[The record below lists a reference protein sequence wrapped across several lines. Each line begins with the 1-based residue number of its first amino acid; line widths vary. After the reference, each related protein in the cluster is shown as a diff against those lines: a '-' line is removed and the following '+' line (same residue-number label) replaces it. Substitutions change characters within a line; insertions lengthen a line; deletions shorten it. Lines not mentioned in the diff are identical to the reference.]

1 MKKILC
7 IGDLALDVISQLKE
21 PINYGNDTA
30 SKISS
35 HPGGQAA
42 NVATWI
48 TRTNSRA
55 HLVARTGNDPV
66 GFALISDLDKYGVEH
81 LNLMHSGRPTGV
93 VVILVDANG
102 ERTMFPDNGANADLE
117 VSDLPPL
124 DDVDGVYLSGYALL
138 DFRSRAAVL
147 AMIKK
152 IKAAGKPIYFDPTT
166 TGAMKIVS
174 RDEVLSWVS
183 QMDGILLN
191 SEEALY
197 LGDSTDIEIAEK
209 NLQKYTPL
217 VVNKLGSKGAI
228 AVNENE
234 SAKVS
239 AVTTNVVD
247 TTGAGDSFAST
258 FTSAIAL
265 GKSLPEAMMWGPIN
279 SMSVVQ
285 YVGAQKGLLKRAELE
300 NYLNLSS

>member
-7 IGDLALDVISQLKE
+7 VGDLALDVISLLKE

-48 TRTNSRA
+48 TRTGSKA
-55 HLVARTGNDPV
+55 QLVARVGNDPV

-81 LNLMHSGRPTGV
+81 MNLMHSGRPTGV

-138 DFRSRAAVL
+138 DFRSRDAVL

-174 RDEVLSWVS
+174 REEALSWVS
-183 QMDGILLN
+183 LMDGILLN
-191 SEEALY
+191 AEEALY
-197 LGDSTDIEIAEK
+197 LGDAQDVESAEK
-209 NLQKYTPL
+209 NLMAYTPL
-217 VVNKLGSKGAI
+217 VVIKLGSRGAM
-228 AVNENE
+228 AVHNGVT
-234 SAKVS
+234 AKVS
-239 AVTTNVVD
+239 AVTTSVVD
-247 TTGAGDSFAST
+247 TTGAGDSFAAGFIPKWLQT
-258 FTSAIAL
+258 NDLGTALSAGTAL
-265 GKSLPEAMMWGPIN
+265 AAKCVATI
-279 SMSVVQ
+279 
-285 YVGAQKGLLKRAELE
+285 GARPPLD
-300 NYLNLSS
+300 

>member
-30 SKISS
+30 SRISS

-48 TRTNSRA
+48 TRTHSKA
-55 HLVARTGNDPV
+55 QLVARVGNDPV

-81 LNLMHSGRPTGV
+81 MNLMHSGRPTGV

-124 DDVDGVYLSGYALL
+124 ADVDGVYVSGYALL
-138 DFRSRAAVL
+138 DFRSRDAVL
-147 AMIKK
+147 SMITK

-174 RDEVLSWVS
+174 RDEVLSWVKL
-183 QMDGILLN
+183 MDGILLN

-197 LGDSTDIEIAEK
+197 LGDAKDVETAEK
-209 NLQKYTPL
+209 NLTAYTPL
-217 VVNKLGSKGAI
+217 VVIKLGSRGAM
-228 AVNENE
+228 AVYKDTI
-234 SAKVS
+234 AKVS

-247 TTGAGDSFAST
+247 TTGAGDSFAAGFIPKWLET
-258 FTSAIAL
+258 NDLEAALSAGTAL
-265 GKSLPEAMMWGPIN
+265 AAKCVAT
-279 SMSVVQ
+279 
-285 YVGAQKGLLKRAELE
+285 VGARPPLD
-300 NYLNLSS
+300 

>member
-7 IGDLALDVISQLKE
+7 VGDLALDVISQLKE

-30 SKISS
+30 SRISS

-48 TRTNSRA
+48 TRTHSKA
-55 HLVARTGNDPV
+55 QLVARVGNDPV

-81 LNLMHSGRPTGV
+81 MNLMHSGRPTGV
-93 VVILVDANG
+93 VVILVDSNG

-124 DDVDGVYLSGYALL
+124 DDIDGVYLSGYALL
-138 DFRSRAAVL
+138 DFRSRDAVL

-174 RDEVLSWVS
+174 REEALSWVS
-183 QMDGILLN
+183 LMDGILLN

-197 LGDSTDIEIAEK
+197 LGDAKDVETAEK
-209 NLQKYTPL
+209 NLMAYTPL
-217 VVNKLGSKGAI
+217 VVIKLGSRGAMAI
-228 AVNENE
+228 HNGVA
-234 SAKVS
+234 AKVS
-239 AVTTNVVD
+239 AVTTSVVD
-247 TTGAGDSFAST
+247 TTGAGDSFAAGFIPKWLET
-258 FTSAIAL
+258 NDLEAALSAGTAL
-265 GKSLPEAMMWGPIN
+265 AAKCVAT
-279 SMSVVQ
+279 
-285 YVGAQKGLLKRAELE
+285 VGARPPLD
-300 NYLNLSS
+300 

>member
-30 SKISS
+30 SRISS

-42 NVATWI
+42 NVSTWI
-48 TRTNSRA
+48 TRTHSKA
-55 HLVARTGNDPV
+55 QLVARVGNDPV

-81 LNLMHSGRPTGV
+81 MNLMHSGRPTGV

-138 DFRSRAAVL
+138 DFRSREAVL
-147 AMIKK
+147 SMIAK

-174 RDEVLSWVS
+174 REEVLSWVKL
-183 QMDGILLN
+183 MDGILLN

-197 LGDSTDIEIAEK
+197 LGDAKDVETAEK
-209 NLQKYTPL
+209 NLTAYTPL
-217 VVNKLGSKGAI
+217 VVIKLGSRGAM
-228 AVNENE
+228 AVHKDVV
-234 SAKVS
+234 AKVS

-247 TTGAGDSFAST
+247 TTGAGDSFAAGFIPKWLETNDLEASL
-258 FTSAIAL
+258 SAGTAL
-265 GKSLPEAMMWGPIN
+265 AAKCVAT
-279 SMSVVQ
+279 
-285 YVGAQKGLLKRAELE
+285 VGARPPLD
-300 NYLNLSS
+300 

>member
-30 SKISS
+30 SRISS

-48 TRTNSRA
+48 TRTRSKA
-55 HLVARTGNDPV
+55 QLVARVGNDPV

-81 LNLMHSGRPTGV
+81 MNLMHSGRPTGV
-93 VVILVDANG
+93 VVILVDSNG

-124 DDVDGVYLSGYALL
+124 DDVDGVYVSGYALL
-138 DFRSRAAVL
+138 DFRSREAVL
-147 AMIKK
+147 SMIAK
-152 IKAAGKPIYFDPTT
+152 IKVARKPIYFDPTT

-174 RDEVLSWVS
+174 RDEVLSWVKL
-183 QMDGILLN
+183 MDGILLN

-197 LGDSTDIEIAEK
+197 LGDAKDVETAEK
-209 NLQKYTPL
+209 NLTAYTPL
-217 VVNKLGSKGAI
+217 VVIKLGSRGAM
-228 AVNENE
+228 AVHKDII
-234 SAKVS
+234 AKVS

-247 TTGAGDSFAST
+247 TTGAGDSFAAGFIPKWLET
-258 FTSAIAL
+258 NDLEAALSAGTAL
-265 GKSLPEAMMWGPIN
+265 AAKCVAT
-279 SMSVVQ
+279 
-285 YVGAQKGLLKRAELE
+285 VGARPPLD
-300 NYLNLSS
+300 

>member
-30 SKISS
+30 SRISS

-48 TRTNSRA
+48 TRTHSKA
-55 HLVARTGNDPV
+55 QLVARVGNDPV

-81 LNLMHSGRPTGV
+81 MNLMHSGRPTGV

-124 DDVDGVYLSGYALL
+124 DDVDGVYVSGYALL
-138 DFRSRAAVL
+138 DFRSRDAVL
-147 AMIKK
+147 SMITK

-174 RDEVLSWVS
+174 RDEVLSWVKL
-183 QMDGILLN
+183 MDGILLN

-197 LGDSTDIEIAEK
+197 LGDAKDVETAEK
-209 NLQKYTPL
+209 NLTAYTPL
-217 VVNKLGSKGAI
+217 VVIKLGSRGAM
-228 AVNENE
+228 AVYKDTI
-234 SAKVS
+234 AKVS

-247 TTGAGDSFAST
+247 TTGAGDSFAAGFIPKWLET
-258 FTSAIAL
+258 NDLQAALSAGTAL
-265 GKSLPEAMMWGPIN
+265 AAKCVAT
-279 SMSVVQ
+279 
-285 YVGAQKGLLKRAELE
+285 VGARPPLD
-300 NYLNLSS
+300 

>member
-1 MKKILC
+1 VKKILC

-30 SKISS
+30 SRISS

-48 TRTNSRA
+48 TRTNSKA

-117 VSDLPPL
+117 ASDLPPL
-124 DDVDGVYLSGYALL
+124 DDIDGVYLSGYALL
-138 DFRSRAAVL
+138 DFRSRDAVL
-147 AMIKK
+147 AMIKR
-152 IKAAGKPIYFDPTT
+152 IKAAGKPIFFDPTT

-174 RDEVLSWVS
+174 REEVLSWVS
-183 QMDGILLN
+183 MMDGILLN

-197 LGDSTDIEIAEK
+197 LGDAKDVETAEA
-209 NLQKYTPL
+209 NLSQYTAL
-217 VVNKLGSKGAI
+217 VVIKLGSKGAMAI
-228 AVNENE
+228 NG
-234 SAKVS
+234 SDKAKVS

-247 TTGAGDSFAST
+247 TTGAGDSFAAG
-258 FTSAIAL
+258 FIPQWLDTSDLTQAL
-265 GKSLPEAMMWGPIN
+265 SAGAALAAKCVS
-279 SMSVVQ
+279 S
-285 YVGAQKGLLKRAELE
+285 VGARPP
-300 NYLNLSS
+300 LN

>member
-30 SKISS
+30 SRISS

-42 NVATWI
+42 NVSTWI
-48 TRTNSRA
+48 TRTHSKA
-55 HLVARTGNDPV
+55 QLVARVGNDPV

-81 LNLMHSGRPTGV
+81 MNLMHSGRPTGV
-93 VVILVDANG
+93 VVILVDSNG

-117 VSDLPPL
+117 VIDLPPL
-124 DDVDGVYLSGYALL
+124 DDVDGVYVSGYALL
-138 DFRSRAAVL
+138 DFRSREAVL
-147 AMIKK
+147 SMIAK

-174 RDEVLSWVS
+174 RDEVLSWVKL
-183 QMDGILLN
+183 MDGILLN

-197 LGDSTDIEIAEK
+197 LGDAKDVETAEK
-209 NLQKYTPL
+209 NLTAYTPL
-217 VVNKLGSKGAI
+217 VVIKLGSRGAM
-228 AVNENE
+228 AVYKDTI
-234 SAKVS
+234 AKVS

-247 TTGAGDSFAST
+247 TTGAGDSFAAGFIPKWLET
-258 FTSAIAL
+258 NDLEAALSAGTAL
-265 GKSLPEAMMWGPIN
+265 AAKCVAT
-279 SMSVVQ
+279 
-285 YVGAQKGLLKRAELE
+285 VGARPPLD
-300 NYLNLSS
+300 

>member
-30 SKISS
+30 SRISS

-48 TRTNSRA
+48 TRTHSKA
-55 HLVARTGNDPV
+55 QLVARVGNDPV

-81 LNLMHSGRPTGV
+81 MNLMHSGRPTGV
-93 VVILVDANG
+93 VVILVDSNG

-124 DDVDGVYLSGYALL
+124 DDVDGVYVSGYALL
-138 DFRSRAAVL
+138 DFRSREAVL
-147 AMIKK
+147 SMIAK

-183 QMDGILLN
+183 LMDGILLN

-197 LGDSTDIEIAEK
+197 LGDAKDVETAEK
-209 NLQKYTPL
+209 NLTAYTPL
-217 VVNKLGSKGAI
+217 VVIKLGSRGAM
-228 AVNENE
+228 AVHNDIV
-234 SAKVS
+234 AKVS

-247 TTGAGDSFAST
+247 TTGAGDSFAAGFIPKWLET
-258 FTSAIAL
+258 NDLEAALSAGTAL
-265 GKSLPEAMMWGPIN
+265 AAKCVAT
-279 SMSVVQ
+279 
-285 YVGAQKGLLKRAELE
+285 VGARPPLD
-300 NYLNLSS
+300 

>member
-30 SKISS
+30 SRISS

-48 TRTNSRA
+48 TRTHSKA
-55 HLVARTGNDPV
+55 QLVARVGNDPV

-81 LNLMHSGRPTGV
+81 MNLMHSGRPTGV

-124 DDVDGVYLSGYALL
+124 ADVDGVYVSGYALL
-138 DFRSRAAVL
+138 DFRSREAVL
-147 AMIKK
+147 SMITK

-174 RDEVLSWVS
+174 RDEVLSWVKL
-183 QMDGILLN
+183 MDGILLN

-197 LGDSTDIEIAEK
+197 LGDAKDVETAEK
-209 NLQKYTPL
+209 NLTAYTPL
-217 VVNKLGSKGAI
+217 VVIKLGSRGAM
-228 AVNENE
+228 AVYKDTI
-234 SAKVS
+234 AKVS

-247 TTGAGDSFAST
+247 TTGAGDSFAAGFIPKWLET
-258 FTSAIAL
+258 NDLEAALSAGTAL
-265 GKSLPEAMMWGPIN
+265 AAKCVAT
-279 SMSVVQ
+279 
-285 YVGAQKGLLKRAELE
+285 VGARPPLD
-300 NYLNLSS
+300 

>member
-1 MKKILC
+1 LLWRFNEKILC

-30 SKISS
+30 SRISS

-48 TRTNSRA
+48 TRTNSKA

-117 VSDLPPL
+117 ASDLPPL

-138 DFRSRAAVL
+138 DFRSRVDAVL

-152 IKAAGKPIYFDPTT
+152 IKAAGKPIFFDPTT

-174 RDEVLSWVS
+174 REEVLSWVS
-183 QMDGILLN
+183 MMDGILLN

-197 LGDSTDIEIAEK
+197 LGDSKDVVTAEE
-209 NLQKYTPL
+209 NLAQHTPL
-217 VVNKLGSKGAI
+217 VVIKLGSKGAMAI
-228 AVNENE
+228 NGTDT
-234 SAKVS
+234 AKVS

-247 TTGAGDSFAST
+247 TTGAGDSFAAG
-258 FTSAIAL
+258 FIPKWLETSDLTAAL
-265 GKSLPEAMMWGPIN
+265 SGRAALAAKCVS
-279 SMSVVQ
+279 S
-285 YVGAQKGLLKRAELE
+285 VGARPP
-300 NYLNLSS
+300 LN

>member
-48 TRTNSRA
+48 TRTHSKS

-81 LNLMHSGRPTGV
+81 MNLMHSGRPTGV
-93 VVILVDANG
+93 VVILVDSNG

-124 DDVDGVYLSGYALL
+124 DDIDGVYLSGYALL
-138 DFRSRAAVL
+138 DFRSRDAVL

-174 RDEVLSWVS
+174 REEALSWVS
-183 QMDGILLN
+183 LMDGILLN

-197 LGDSTDIEIAEK
+197 LGDAKDVETAEK
-209 NLQKYTPL
+209 NLMAYTPL
-217 VVNKLGSKGAI
+217 VVIKLGSRGAMAI
-228 AVNENE
+228 HNGVA
-234 SAKVS
+234 AKVS
-239 AVTTNVVD
+239 AVTTSVVD
-247 TTGAGDSFAST
+247 TTGAGDSFAAGFIPKWLET
-258 FTSAIAL
+258 NDLGAALSAGTAL
-265 GKSLPEAMMWGPIN
+265 AAKCVAT
-279 SMSVVQ
+279 
-285 YVGAQKGLLKRAELE
+285 VGARPPLD
-300 NYLNLSS
+300 

>member
-30 SKISS
+30 SRISS

-55 HLVARTGNDPV
+55 QLVARVGNDPV

-124 DDVDGVYLSGYALL
+124 DDFDGVYISGYALL
-138 DFRSRAAVL
+138 DFRSRDAVL
-147 AMIKK
+147 AMIQK
-152 IKAAGKPIYFDPTT
+152 IKHAKKPIYFDPTT
-166 TGAMKIVS
+166 TGAMKVVS
-174 RDEVLSWVS
+174 RQEVLSWVS
-183 QMDGILLN
+183 LMDGLLLN
-191 SEEALY
+191 AEEALY
-197 LGDSTDIEIAEK
+197 LGDAPDVETAGR
-209 NLQKYTPL
+209 NLTKYTPL
-217 VVNKLGSKGAI
+217 VVIKLGSRGAMAI
-228 AVNENE
+228 NGTQSVR
-234 SAKVS
+234 VP

-247 TTGAGDSFAST
+247 TTGAGDSFAAG
-258 FTSAIAL
+258 FIPKWLETSDLQQAL
-265 GKSLPEAMMWGPIN
+265 AAGTALAAKCVAS
-279 SMSVVQ
+279 
-285 YVGAQKGLLKRAELE
+285 VGARPP
-300 NYLNLSS
+300 LN

>member
-48 TRTNSRA
+48 TRTNSKA

-117 VSDLPPL
+117 VTDLPAL
-124 DDVDGVYLSGYALL
+124 DGFDGVYLSGYALL
-138 DFRSRAAVL
+138 DFRSRDVIL
-147 AMIKK
+147 AMIKR
-152 IKAAGKPIYFDPTT
+152 IKAAGKPIFFDPTT

-174 RDEVLSWVS
+174 REEVLTWVS
-183 QMDGILLN
+183 LMDGILLN

-197 LGDSTDIEIAEK
+197 LGQATDVALAEE
-209 NLQKYTPL
+209 NLAQITPL
-217 VVNKLGSKGAI
+217 VVIKLGSKGAMAI
-228 AVNENE
+228 NGKERAR
-234 SAKVS
+234 VS

-247 TTGAGDSFAST
+247 TTGAGDSFAAGFIPSWLE
-258 FTSAIAL
+258 TSDLTQAL
-265 GKSLPEAMMWGPIN
+265 SAGAALAAKCVS
-279 SMSVVQ
+279 S
-285 YVGAQKGLLKRAELE
+285 VGARPP
-300 NYLNLSS
+300 LN

>member
-30 SKISS
+30 SRISS

-48 TRTNSRA
+48 TRTHSKA
-55 HLVARTGNDPV
+55 QLVARVGNDPV

-81 LNLMHSGRPTGV
+81 MNLMHSGRPTGV
-93 VVILVDANG
+93 VVILVDSNG

-117 VSDLPPL
+117 ISDLPPL
-124 DDVDGVYLSGYALL
+124 ADVDGVYVSGYALL
-138 DFRSRAAVL
+138 DFRSREAVL
-147 AMIKK
+147 SMIAK

-174 RDEVLSWVS
+174 RDEVLSWVKL
-183 QMDGILLN
+183 MDGILLN

-197 LGDSTDIEIAEK
+197 LGDAKDVETAEK
-209 NLQKYTPL
+209 NLTAYTPL
-217 VVNKLGSKGAI
+217 VVIKLGSRGAM
-228 AVNENE
+228 AVHKEII
-234 SAKVS
+234 AKVS

-247 TTGAGDSFAST
+247 TTGAGDSFAAGFIPKWLET
-258 FTSAIAL
+258 NDLEAALSAGTAL
-265 GKSLPEAMMWGPIN
+265 AAKCVAT
-279 SMSVVQ
+279 
-285 YVGAQKGLLKRAELE
+285 VGARPPLD
-300 NYLNLSS
+300 

>member
-30 SKISS
+30 SRISS

-48 TRTNSRA
+48 TRTHSKA
-55 HLVARTGNDPV
+55 QLVARVGNDPV

-81 LNLMHSGRPTGV
+81 MNLMHSGRPTGV
-93 VVILVDANG
+93 VVILVDSNG

-124 DDVDGVYLSGYALL
+124 DDVDGVYVSGYALL
-138 DFRSRAAVL
+138 DFRSREAVL
-147 AMIKK
+147 SMIAK

-166 TGAMKIVS
+166 AGAMKIVS
-174 RDEVLSWVS
+174 RDEVLSWVKL
-183 QMDGILLN
+183 MDGILLN

-197 LGDSTDIEIAEK
+197 LGDTKDVETAEK
-209 NLQKYTPL
+209 NLTAYTPL
-217 VVNKLGSKGAI
+217 VVIKLGSRGAM
-228 AVNENE
+228 AVYKDTI
-234 SAKVS
+234 AKVS

-247 TTGAGDSFAST
+247 TTGAGDSFAAGFIPKWLET
-258 FTSAIAL
+258 NDLEAALSAGTAL
-265 GKSLPEAMMWGPIN
+265 AAKCVAT
-279 SMSVVQ
+279 
-285 YVGAQKGLLKRAELE
+285 VGARPPLD
-300 NYLNLSS
+300 

>member
-30 SKISS
+30 SRISS

-42 NVATWI
+42 NVSTWI
-48 TRTNSRA
+48 TRTHSKA
-55 HLVARTGNDPV
+55 QLVARVGNDPV

-81 LNLMHSGRPTGV
+81 MNLMHSGRPTGV

-138 DFRSRAAVL
+138 DFRSRDAVL
-147 AMIKK
+147 SMIAK

-174 RDEVLSWVS
+174 RDEVLSWVKL
-183 QMDGILLN
+183 MDGILLN

-197 LGDSTDIEIAEK
+197 LGDAKDVETAEK
-209 NLQKYTPL
+209 NLTAYTPL
-217 VVNKLGSKGAI
+217 VVIKLGSRGAM
-228 AVNENE
+228 AVHGD
-234 SAKVS
+234 SVAKVS

-247 TTGAGDSFAST
+247 TTGAGDSFAAGFIPKWLETNDLQASL
-258 FTSAIAL
+258 SAGTAL
-265 GKSLPEAMMWGPIN
+265 AAKCVAT
-279 SMSVVQ
+279 
-285 YVGAQKGLLKRAELE
+285 VGARPPLD
-300 NYLNLSS
+300 

>member
-30 SKISS
+30 SRISS

-55 HLVARTGNDPV
+55 QLVARVGNDPV

-81 LNLMHSGRPTGV
+81 MNLMHSGRPTGV

-117 VSDLPPL
+117 VTDLPPL
-124 DDVDGVYLSGYALL
+124 GDFDGVYLSGYALL
-138 DFRSRAAVL
+138 DFRSRESVL
-147 AMIKK
+147 AMIAK
-152 IKAAGKPIYFDPTT
+152 IKKAGKPIYFDPTT
-166 TGAMKIVS
+166 TGAMKVVT
-174 RDEVLSWVS
+174 RQEVLSWVS
-183 QMDGILLN
+183 LMDGILLN
-191 SEEALY
+191 AEEALY
-197 LGDSTDIEIAEK
+197 LGDAHDVETAGQ
-209 NLQKYTPL
+209 NLTKYTPL
-217 VVNKLGSKGAI
+217 VVIKLGSKGAMAI
-228 AVNENE
+228 NGSQSVR
-234 SAKVS
+234 VP

-247 TTGAGDSFAST
+247 TTGAGDSFAAG
-258 FTSAIAL
+258 FIPKWLETSDLQQAL
-265 GKSLPEAMMWGPIN
+265 SAGTALAAKCVAT
-279 SMSVVQ
+279 
-285 YVGAQKGLLKRAELE
+285 VGARPP
-300 NYLNLSS
+300 LN

>member
-7 IGDLALDVISQLKE
+7 VGDLALDVISQLKE

-30 SKISS
+30 SRISS

-48 TRTNSRA
+48 TRTHSKA
-55 HLVARTGNDPV
+55 QLVARVGNDPV

-81 LNLMHSGRPTGV
+81 MNLMHSGRPTGV
-93 VVILVDANG
+93 VVILVDSNG

-124 DDVDGVYLSGYALL
+124 DDIDGVYLSGYALL
-138 DFRSRAAVL
+138 DFRSRESVL

-174 RDEVLSWVS
+174 REEVLSWVS
-183 QMDGILLN
+183 LMDGILLN

-197 LGDSTDIEIAEK
+197 LGDAKDVETAEK
-209 NLQKYTPL
+209 NLMTITPL
-217 VVNKLGSKGAI
+217 VVIKLGSRGAMAI
-228 AVNENE
+228 HNGLA
-234 SAKVS
+234 AKVS
-239 AVTTNVVD
+239 AVTTSVVD
-247 TTGAGDSFAST
+247 TTGAGDSFAAGFIPKWLET
-258 FTSAIAL
+258 NDLGAALSAGTAL
-265 GKSLPEAMMWGPIN
+265 AAKCVAT
-279 SMSVVQ
+279 
-285 YVGAQKGLLKRAELE
+285 VGARPPLD
-300 NYLNLSS
+300 

>member
-30 SKISS
+30 SRISS

-42 NVATWI
+42 NVSTWI
-48 TRTNSRA
+48 TRTHSKA
-55 HLVARTGNDPV
+55 QLVARVGNDPV

-81 LNLMHSGRPTGV
+81 MNLMHSGRPTGV

-117 VSDLPPL
+117 VSDLPSL

-138 DFRSRAAVL
+138 DFRSRDAVL
-147 AMIKK
+147 SMIAK

-174 RDEVLSWVS
+174 REEVLSWVKL
-183 QMDGILLN
+183 MDGILLN

-197 LGDSTDIEIAEK
+197 LGDAKDVQTAEK
-209 NLQKYTPL
+209 NLTAYTPL
-217 VVNKLGSKGAI
+217 VVIKLGSRGAM
-228 AVNENE
+228 AVHKDVV
-234 SAKVS
+234 AKVS

-247 TTGAGDSFAST
+247 TTGAGDSFAAGFIPKWLETNDLEASL
-258 FTSAIAL
+258 SAGTAL
-265 GKSLPEAMMWGPIN
+265 AAKCVAT
-279 SMSVVQ
+279 
-285 YVGAQKGLLKRAELE
+285 VGARPPLD
-300 NYLNLSS
+300 